1 MLTASAMNELR
12 KLMPFTQFRLHCS
25 KQQGRTFHV
34 ITAANS
40 SGGAFVQYLSGQ
52 TDVNPLVLL

>member
-1 MLTASAMNELR
+1 
-12 KLMPFTQFRLHCS
+12 MPFTQFRLHCS